1 MSGPPSD
8 ILDAVVWLIL
18 PDSAHKN
25 EEATKKWLQ
34 GDNVT
39 NWLKALQEGSR
50 TTLQIRCIVIF
61 PYNPAVEEV
70 VRSNVRT
77 ALRAVFDIT
86 DVSFEN
92 DSCLRGTKSQLGE
105 SSCDLVKDSRD
116 HQVYRLLL
124 VDEQGNGFPCYGAW
138 EAFRNGESDFPNQG
152 TLKWAYRNGNFR
164 SLCRECVNGHP
175 ESNWE
180 IFPCSRCG
188 CQVWSTVWGG
198 AREYHHLQFTGR
210 DGRWC
215 PSFKPDFEISLEQS
229 RSRLERLLFED
240 EFWRHAFIEARRPL
254 DHFWPDDPSS
264 DGNIIPLYLSG
275 PDQDRYR
282 FYDDTPSSLDN
293 YPPTNY
299 FPPISP
305 EHDQDIIPELQ
316 QRFLPICFLPHL
328 RVLFKLTDK
337 IILLSVILSDPFT
350 KSEFNYRSIYR
361 NGSSQPGCFIDD
373 AWKSLWRL
381 PNYSPQWKKNVLN
394 LSSSIRKKITRDGQI
409 LDEPQEYVLKLSR
422 KAYFSHSYGKEKL
435 DLTEIWQEDIG
446 NLRSRAAIL
455 RSRSP
460 ILREFADK
468 NIPPEDNYFEDVFLS
483 PSNAKHK
490 FLGKKVWG
498 IVSKLSE
505 KNCFY
510 TRKSEDVWEPC
521 FDGMPDEQDATFGCQ
536 LLNYLIWVRAIFD
549 DDICA
554 IETFNSINLSSNR
567 PSQFVAFTSSPLNQA
582 DRARLKLTIS
592 TLLQPIENAY
602 AIYAE
607 AQAERKAVLH
617 AAFRNSGH
625 TLLAR
630 IGSVH
635 KYFDPPYVPQWHTKL
650 LDSIRAMDS
659 SGDAYQEFNDDR
671 RAYHCAWTEAK
682 SLFELCLVLQ
692 LWGFSRPEDFW
703 FGWEDPQKK
712 RRFFDYKQTPF
723 DLKLEIKEWC
733 AEVFR
738 FGPLGFDKDDSTD
751 NAKYHDIYLR
761 FDHHG
766 LKKSLLHA
774 KIKDLKENTFC
785 RLGDG
790 VLKAIFLEIL
800 NNAVRYGF
808 PIQPDNQANW
818 AVIDV
823 FARVDTIYSEKR
835 LVLWNFT
842 GKEGQDTIG
851 WQAIPPNAGKG
862 LGLAAGVLRNLQL
875 GDILERRFR
884 TATGKQA
891 YAVAI
896 DLQGLELEGNN

>member
-1 MSGPPSD
+1 MSSPSSD

-39 NWLKALQEGSR
+39 SWIKALKEGSR

-61 PYNPAVEEV
+61 PDNPAVEEV

-92 DSCLRGTKSQLGE
+92 DSCLRGKKSQWGE

-188 CQVWSTVWGG
+188 CQVWPTVWGG

-240 EFWRHAFIEARRPL
+240 EFWRHAFIEDRTPL

-264 DGNIIPLYLSG
+264 VGNIIPLYLSG
-275 PDQDRYR
+275 PGQDRYR

-337 IILLSVILSDPFT
+337 IILLSVILTDPFT

-361 NGSSQPGCFIDD
+361 NGSGQPGCFIDD

-394 LSSSIRKKITRDGQI
+394 LSSSIRKKVTRDGQD

-446 NLRSRAAIL
+446 NLRSRAATL
-455 RSRSP
+455 RSRTP

-468 NIPPEDNYFEDVFLS
+468 NIPPEDKYFEDVFLS
-483 PSNAKHK
+483 ASNAEHK
-490 FLGKKVWG
+490 FFGKKVWA

-505 KNCFY
+505 KSCFY

-536 LLNYLIWVRAIFD
+536 LLNYLIWVRAIFA

-602 AIYAE
+602 AILTE
-607 AQAERKAVLH
+607 TINETNKLHLERKDAEI
-617 AAFRNSGH
+617 AAKKSAIRHYGH
-625 TLLAR
+625 TMGHR
-630 IGSVH
+630 ISPVVAH
-635 KYFDPPYVPQWHTKL
+635 F
-650 LDSIRAMDS
+650 
-659 SGDAYQEFNDDR
+659 
-671 RAYHCAWTEAK
+671 
-682 SLFELCLVLQ
+682 
-692 LWGFSRPEDFW
+692 
-703 FGWEDPQKK
+703 
-712 RRFFDYKQTPF
+712 
-723 DLKLEIKEWC
+723 
-733 AEVFR
+733 
-738 FGPLGFDKDDSTD
+738 
-751 NAKYHDIYLR
+751 
-761 FDHHG
+761 
-766 LKKSLLHA
+766 
-774 KIKDLKENTFC
+774 
-785 RLGDG
+785 
-790 VLKAIFLEIL
+790 
-800 NNAVRYGF
+800 
-808 PIQPDNQANW
+808 
-818 AVIDV
+818 
-823 FARVDTIYSEKR
+823 
-835 LVLWNFT
+835 
-842 GKEGQDTIG
+842 EGQDSTTE
-851 WQAIPPNAGKG
+851 
-862 LGLAAGVLRNLQL
+862 AASCARLVHDMTL
-875 GDILERRFR
+875 IL
-884 TATGKQA
+884 QA
-891 YAVAI
+891 YAVQNQKEFFRLNMEKGGRFVDYDTPL
-896 DLQGLELEGNN
+896 DLLSLLQMEIRNISAKDVQMSHRVLYRFPVFEIYATKAVVELELRDIFTRKPCRLKTAFFTQLLSELVINAVQHGWHSQSDEEDDGKRAGVTIGVDTITLHNQPALVLTNYYSADAKPEPAFFSTEWKPWPKDRENDGPGMALSVFEAIQAGKMMLKVKPPIPELNEPGLIHVALLLNGLMI